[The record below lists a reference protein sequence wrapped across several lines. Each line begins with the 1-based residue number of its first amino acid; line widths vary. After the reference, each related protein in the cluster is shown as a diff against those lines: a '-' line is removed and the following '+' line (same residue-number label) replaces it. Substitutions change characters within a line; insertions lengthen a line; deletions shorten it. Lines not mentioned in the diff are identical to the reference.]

1 MLKKEVK
8 DKTFFL
14 FGSFSFYGPKQKP
27 AEAGMES
34 RLFAGNAHK
43 PESPNR
49 NVTHL
54 AIRNL
59 CALYH
64 PADIVLIINPEISE
78 LALTHGG
85 QTVTQP
91 RIDRSCRNTF
101 LGGKFLG

>member
-34 RLFAGNAHK
+34 RLLAGDAHK

-54 AIRNL
+54 AVRQL
-59 CALYH
+59 CTLNH
-64 PADIVLIINPEISE
+64 PSNVILVIDPEIAKLS
-78 LALTHGG
+78 LTHGRKALA
-85 QTVTQP
+85 QP
-91 RIDRSCRNTF
+91 
-101 LGGKFLG
+101 

>member
-1 MLKKEVK
+1 MLKNEVK

-27 AEAGMES
+27 AEAGSES
-34 RLFAGNAHK
+34 WLFASNAHK

-54 AIRNL
+54 AVGLL

-78 LALTHGG
+78 LALTHGRK
-85 QTVTQP
+85 TLAQP
-91 RIDRSCRNTF
+91 RIDRSGRNA
-101 LGGKFLG
+101 LLER